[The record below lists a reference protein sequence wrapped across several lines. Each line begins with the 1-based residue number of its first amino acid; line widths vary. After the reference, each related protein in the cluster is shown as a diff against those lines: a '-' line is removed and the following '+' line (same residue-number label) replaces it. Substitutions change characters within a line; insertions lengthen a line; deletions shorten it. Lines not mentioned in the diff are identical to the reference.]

1 MWPQASNSSTT
12 ENDSLAEMQRLE
24 IVLKNNLEEYMTRYY
39 VSELNHYVLVI
50 KKNVYRVTFM

>member
-24 IVLKNNLEEYMTRYY
+24 MLLKNNLEEYMTKYY
-39 VSELNHYVLVI
+39 VSELNNHYVLVI
-50 KKNVYRVTFM
+50 KKFF